1 MNVEDFRKHGK
12 EMIDYI
18 CNYANNIEERDVAP
32 TLDPGY
38 LKQLLPGRWC
48 RGNGN
53 TSTDESETKRIKNI
67 FILTNNMSFSLLFKL
82 KKINKILQSLKY
94 FILCMIYKILVFY
107 YNTLYCKRLMN
118 AN

>member
-53 TSTDESETKRIKNI
+53 TSTRESETKRIKNN

-82 KKINKILQSLKY
+82 KKMK
-94 FILCMIYKILVFY
+94 
-107 YNTLYCKRLMN
+107 
-118 AN
+118 